1 MGRRSSPSS
10 GSHSIPTSSNWKF
23 LKSKPITW
31 PQLHEAGGLDG
42 RLAEELGVL
51 TLPTMILLD
60 AEGKVVDRN
69 VVITELEK
77 KVDAL
82 LEGK

>member
-1 MGRRSSPSS
+1 
-10 GSHSIPTSSNWKF
+10 
-23 LKSKPITW
+23 
-31 PQLHEAGGLDG
+31 
-42 RLAEELGVL
+42 VL

-77 KVDAL
+77 KVDGL

>member
-1 MGRRSSPSS
+1 M
-10 GSHSIPTSSNWKF
+10 KA
-23 LKSKPITW
+23 KPIAW

-60 AEGKVVDRN
+60 ADGKVVDRN

-77 KVDAL
+77 KIDAL
-82 LEGK
+82 LESK